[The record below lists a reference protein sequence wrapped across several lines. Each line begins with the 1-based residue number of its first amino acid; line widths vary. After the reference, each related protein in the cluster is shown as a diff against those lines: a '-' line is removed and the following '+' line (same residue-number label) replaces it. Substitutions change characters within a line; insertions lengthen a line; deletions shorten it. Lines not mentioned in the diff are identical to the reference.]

1 MGRPDDRAAL
11 PHRVLAFVVILGTC
25 VGLAVISL
33 AVADGGGTALLG
45 LLLLAATL
53 WFVALRRGPWQLTG
67 MAPTFWGCVLGVILV
82 GAAGMHAVSHTV
94 LATRGET
101 LEVEV
106 LKQGAADENG
116 DRTYTLFRASDLSI
130 LPDTLETDRQ
140 LDEDAT
146 ITLLVDP
153 AGFVPPIF
161 PEDLATVPWLLL
173 AVSGVGLLALTVIGS
188 GFPLGDRRYR
198 TEKDR
203 TEDVGSGQ
211 E

>member
-25 VGLAVISL
+25 VGLAVVSL
-33 AVADGGGTALLG
+33 TVADGGGIALLG
-45 LLLLAATL
+45 ILLLAATL
-53 WFVALRRGPWQLTG
+53 WFVALRRGPWQLTER
-67 MAPTFWGCVLGVILV
+67 APSFWGCVLGVILV
-82 GAAGMHAVSHTV
+82 GTAGMHAVSHTV
-94 LATRGET
+94 LATRGEA

-106 LKQGAADENG
+106 LEQDAADENG

-130 LPDTLETDRQ
+130 LPDTLETDRE

-153 AGFVPPIF
+153 EGLVPPIF
-161 PEDLATVPWLLL
+161 PEDLATGIWLIL
-173 AVSGVGLLALTVIGS
+173 AMSGVGLLALTVIGF

-198 TEKDR
+198 R
-203 TEDVGSGQ
+203 ADVDSGQ